1 MDTNE
6 QNIQINTFVKGMN
19 TDLSYSNMQEGQYLY
34 AENLRN
40 YSLNEQ
46 NKNVAQNSY
55 GEMRVIEGYKNAF
68 KDSFKY
74 QYEGEEHDFKI
85 AKILAADTIRDI
97 GIVIAKDENDN
108 WGVIRIEST
117 EDKDNI
123 EEGKCKLIFL
133 SGFGDKK
140 YQTQEKNKLNGKKV
154 SIVLTWETDD
164 NIKLYIA
171 DGKHFIT
178 SMNVAQANDD
188 YNRKRFFSPE
198 ILESY
203 KPIEIRNIIFCGLCE
218 GTLQGGAVQ
227 YAYKLYSK
235 RGFTSRLSAPTK
247 LIPLGFNNAGDSTGD
262 DVKGA
267 LNEENVYQ
275 GVKLQIPVH
284 DFNDNYPMTH
294 IIIYRIHHKTN
305 GQEPEI
311 SVIADRRLNPKKN
324 DDSKYVINFT
334 DYGNKSLQTISL
346 DEYNSMDG
354 IYIIPKVIES
364 KNDRLF
370 AANIKDDQSIMNEV
384 AKLFDAKTFRVNLK
398 NEVVVDG
405 NAGKEYNQFIKDL
418 PEGDD
423 AGDYMNEYNK
433 IIKHYTESDD
443 VCKFMPH
450 VEGDSEDVFYYGG
463 RGRYIKWK
471 FIITKLLGDTLKAKE
486 PKIKLTSSGTIYHVG
501 QDGTYV
507 GRDNAY
513 YSLQD
518 NANQYTKCEVVRK
531 KNPTTGDW
539 YNKLAVVDSENI
551 DMSTVINNN
560 TSKMD
565 KNPTYSNPKMSYAF
579 KSLRRDELYRYGIVL
594 YNAIGEGTPVL
605 WIGDIRTPSM
615 TETGFEPY
623 TAYGQKFEDCQLEI
637 NPLGIQ
643 FEVDIDGFNEK
654 LEQQGRF
661 KQDFDRYRI
670 TSYEIVRCHR
680 GEDDVQTVSQGVL
693 ARPIQR
699 TKHQYDTVTS
709 VDKTYTPTGT
719 LTTQQYWTGPTWI
732 SRNGQMDDYANATDI
747 ERCEADNFENH
758 DFFQFISPENSY
770 NSDYMNQLYKSSSLF
785 IQPVKY
791 IFGQSAK
798 QTFTIKLRNK
808 DGVLEDEDKD
818 TYTFNTLTT
827 FEKGRH
833 RMGDYGYHFY
843 DIQRYDWISTAIVG
857 HSLAVVPVYS
867 TEHHE
872 GKLDR
877 AAIDTYYAPSK
888 YVSWKMCNIC
898 DKTGHYLQGNQQLM
912 ICQFSGRTGISYYS
926 AFPAQR
932 NYWNIEN
939 YFPNKTLASYK
950 DIRQNDLQTAYI
962 TFGHIHGYADDI
974 TSYKH
979 DGKNSPWILNS
990 EGNTE
995 QFGYSKL
1002 YEQTN
1007 KLYCRNFKD
1016 HSSYNYYELFG
1027 NIDEVD
1033 DVNLDEGYRYK
1044 ISNACIAQN
1053 MQWNELFD
1061 TQTKD
1066 GKTTTTTKYQNYTT
1080 ICGDTNY
1087 CNVIC
1092 GGAYNNSIFPTAKA
1106 IFGGSNDN
1114 IIDMEYK
1121 DATLIGCGGTTGLIK
1136 LKEDNNNI
1144 LYRNLYTKEVLGLN
1158 SESIPAEQTDVEYE
1172 WEDYFDQ
1179 IPKYANRLAMEYH
1192 SSAPNN
1198 NAYVDNSELWHGRDY
1213 LDRGNTSSF
1222 VDRFR
1227 NSVAGTY
1234 LCNIRKETIPY
1245 GGYTNTDRNL
1255 NTYVSFGDVQ
1265 YDTKNPLYVFD
1276 GDCFI
1281 DVFEYTS
1288 CHKYYDKGIPCS
1300 ITTNLNYAIPVETS
1314 INLAYTSGNT
1324 FSRGKDKSIT
1334 QVQTKPGNVNDYYI
1348 QTRPEYEYNTCYSV
1362 QPQINK
1368 KEASDLSTD
1377 SNTLYNVDYRCYY
1390 SELKTN
1396 NENYDSWQTFKP
1408 ANYIDVD
1415 DRYGEI
1421 THLRTF
1427 NDQLIFWQESATGVF
1442 SVNER
1447 SIISDESGKALSLGS
1462 GGVLE
1467 RYDYYDRTAGMH
1479 KEQYC
1484 DTYSDSTLYWYDRC
1498 NNELK
1503 SLRATSITPLNKTC
1517 GTQNIMHE
1525 KPGVIAPVLFYD
1537 KKYNEVV
1544 SKVLKEDD
1552 NKNSSL
1558 AYSESL
1564 NAFTS
1569 VYNVDFDNK
1578 LTFKNKIYLLG
1589 IDNGDLNVNLWNTR
1603 GDTDVIDHTVLKYVV
1618 NKSPMQVKV
1627 FDNQEIVTL
1636 DKTTKNPYADYTYSW
1651 ETDLSDKTE
1660 TSNLQITDREG
1671 CFRYAIPRQNNAPF
1685 GNRMRG
1691 KYMICEMRDDKPDY
1705 NTALS
1710 YIMTKFRKSC
1720 N

>member
-55 GEMRVIEGYKNAF
+55 GEMRVIEGYKNVL
-68 KDSFKY
+68 KTSLSYDHDNK
-74 QYEGEEHDFKI
+74 QYIFEI
-85 AKILAADTIRDI
+85 NKILAADTIRDI
-97 GIVIAKDENDN
+97 GIVIAKDKYDN
-108 WGVIRIEST
+108 WGIIRIEST
-117 EDKDNI
+117 VDEAKDEDKDK
-123 EEGKCKLIFL
+123 KCKLIFV
-133 SGFGDKK
+133 SGNGEGG
-140 YQTQEKNKLNGKKV
+140 TQVKNQLNGEKV
-154 SIVLTWETDD
+154 SIVLTWETDE

-218 GTLQGGAVQ
+218 GTLQGGTVQ

-294 IIIYRIHHKTN
+294 IIIYRIHHETN
-305 GQEPEI
+305 GQEPKI
-311 SVIADRRLNPKKN
+311 SIIADRRLNPKKN
-324 DDSKYVINFT
+324 DAGDYVINFT

-418 PEGDD
+418 PESDD
-423 AGDYMNEYNK
+423 VGDYINEYNN
-433 IIKHYTESDD
+433 IIKHYSEGDN

-450 VEGDSEDVFYYGG
+450 VEDDPKDVFYYGG

-486 PKIKLTSSGTIYHVG
+486 PKIKSTAQGTIYHVG

-531 KNPTTGDW
+531 KNPNTGDW
-539 YNKLAVVDSENI
+539 YNELAVVDSENI

-594 YNAIGEGTPVL
+594 YNAIGEGTSVL

-643 FEVDIDGFNEK
+643 FEVDIDGFNKK
-654 LEQQGRF
+654 LEQQNRF
-661 KQDFDRYRI
+661 KHDFDRYRI

-680 GEDDVQTVSQGVL
+680 GENDVQTVSQGVL

-699 TKHQYDTVTS
+699 TKHENDKVTS

-732 SRNGQMDDYANATDI
+732 SRNGQMDNNDANDNDI

-798 QTFTIKLRNK
+798 QTFSIELRKK
-808 DGVLEDEDKD
+808 DGVLED

-867 TEHHE
+867 TEHHK
-872 GKLDR
+872 GRLNN

-888 YVSWKMCNIC
+888 FVSWKMCNIC
-898 DKTGHYLQGNQQLM
+898 DKTGHYLKGNQQLM

-939 YFPNKTLASYK
+939 YFPNKTHASYN
-950 DIRQNDLQTAYI
+950 DIRRNDLQTAYI

-1016 HSSYNYYELFG
+1016 HGGYNDYKLFG
-1027 NIDEVD
+1027 NIDATD
-1033 DVNLDEGYRYK
+1033 DVNLDKGYRYK

-1066 GKTTTTTKYQNYTT
+1066 GKTTTSTKYQNYTT

-1092 GGAYNNSIFPTAKA
+1092 GGAYNNPIFPTAKA
-1106 IFGGSNDN
+1106 IFGGSDDN

-1136 LKEDNNNI
+1136 LKEDDDNI
-1144 LYRNLYTKEVLGLN
+1144 LYRNLYTGEILGLN
-1158 SESIPAEQTDVEYE
+1158 SESIPAVRTDVEYE
-1172 WEDYFDQ
+1172 WEDYFGQ
-1179 IPKYANRLAMEYH
+1179 IPKYANRLATEYH

-1213 LDRGNTSSF
+1213 LDRGNTSSY

-1245 GGYTNTDRNL
+1245 GGYTNADRNL

-1288 CHKYYDKGIPCS
+1288 CHKYYDKGIPFS

-1334 QVQTKPGNVNDYYI
+1334 QVQTKPGNVNDFYI

-1377 SNTLYNVDYRCYY
+1377 SNTLYNIDYRCYY

-1427 NDQLIFWQESATGVF
+1427 NDQLVFWQEAATGVF

-1447 SIISDESGKALSLGS
+1447 SVISDESGKALSLGS

-1484 DTYSDSTLYWYDRC
+1484 DTYSDSTLYWYDCC

-1503 SLRATSITPLNKTC
+1503 SLRATSIIPLNKTC

-1525 KPGVIAPVLFYD
+1525 KSGVVSPVLFYD
-1537 KKYNEVV
+1537 KKYNEVI
-1544 SKVLKEDD
+1544 SKVLKDGD
-1552 NKNSSL
+1552 KKNSSL

-1569 VYNVDFDNK
+1569 VYDVDFDNK
-1578 LTFKNKIYLLG
+1578 LTFKDKIYLLNV
-1589 IDNGDLNVNLWNTR
+1589 DNGVLDVNLWNTR
-1603 GDTDVIDHTVLKYVV
+1603 GDIDVIDHTVLKYVV
-1618 NKSPMQVKV
+1618 NKSPMYVKV

-1636 DKTTKNPYADYTYSW
+1636 DKTTKNPYIDYTYSW

-1660 TSNLQITDREG
+1660 TNNLQITDREG

-1691 KYMICEMRDDKPDY
+1691 KYMVCEMKDNNPDY

-1720 N
+1720 